1 MPQGPRA
8 QLTVLQDLRVPQ
20 GDGPAPPLAPDADAQ
35 PADQVL
41 AEVDDGATGG

>member
-20 GDGPAPPLAPDADAQ
+20 GDGPARLAADADAQ